1 MDEAKET
8 LAKKNGGVIP
18 PVSDERTR
26 YEPVGCGKCIECMQQ
41 KKREWQVR
49 LLEEI
54 KHDNTGKFVTLTFT
68 EDNLIKL
75 EKETGN
81 NPNNYIRY
89 NAVAIISVRRFLERW
104 RKKYKKSVKHWLI
117 TELGQNETE
126 RIHLHGVIFT
136 EENNETIEEIWKYG
150 QIWVGN
156 YVNEKTINYIIKYVS
171 KIDMEH
177 KEYKPK
183 ILTSSGIGKQYIG
196 THNYKMS
203 KFRDD
208 DTREYYTTK
217 TGHKI
222 ALPIYYRNKLYT
234 EEEREKL
241 WLQKL
246 DKEERWIMGEKIDVS
261 KSNEDY
267 ENALKYYR
275 EKNKRLGY
283 GDDRVNWDE
292 KMYKNNKKRLQLRTK
307 YLKELNKTYK
317 DLENKNKN
325 SNFGDENTPN
335 IDFNKFNNF

>member
-1 MDEAKET
+1 MFIMCLYPKLILNKKYIAN
-8 LAKKNGGVIP
+8 KKNGGVIP
-18 PVSDERTR
+18 PVFDERTR
-26 YEPVGCGKCIECMQQ
+26 YVPVGCGKCIECMKQ

-54 KHDNTGKFVTLTFT
+54 KHDNSGKFVTLTFT
-68 EDNLIKL
+68 EEYLIKL

-89 NAVAIISVRRFLERW
+89 NAVATLAVRRFLERW

-126 RIHLHGVIFT
+126 RIHLHGIIFT
-136 EENNETIEEIWKYG
+136 EESNDTIENLWKYG

-171 KIDMEH
+171 KIDLQH

-183 ILTSSGIGKQYIG
+183 ILTSSGIGKQYVG
-196 THNYKMS
+196 THNYVMS
-203 KFRDD
+203 RFRDD
-208 DTREYYTTK
+208 ETREYYTTK

-246 DKEERWIMGEKIDVS
+246 DKEERWVMGEKIDVS
-261 KSNEDY
+261 ISDEDY
-267 ENALKYYR
+267 EKALQYYR

-283 GDDRVNWDE
+283 GDDSVNWDE
-292 KMYKNNKKRLQLRTK
+292 KMYKNNKKRIELRTR
-307 YLKELNKTYK
+307 YLKELKKKNK
-317 DLENKNKN
+317 DLDNSKDTSSFTDKN
-325 SNFGDENTPN
+325 
-335 IDFNKFNNF
+335 